1 MWETLVRYYGIDWFA
16 LVINAAAIYQ
26 LGKKQKSG
34 WILGIVANLAWIAFG
49 FLAHSVATIAA
60 CGLFTFLNVKGWL
73 DWQKTSCFTSE
84 STKSTEVKSCGRN

>member
-16 LVINAAAIYQ
+16 LVLNAAAIYQ

-60 CGLFTFLNVKGWL
+60 CGIFTFLNVKGWR
-73 DWQKTSCFTSE
+73 DWQKPSSFASE
-84 STKSTEVKSCGRN
+84 SAEVKSCNKRAC